1 MFVDHL
7 SRIVVVALTRDK
19 TLFRVHHRT
28 ARQFERVPSGD
39 ARVRPVHHPGHN
51 KAVFTAQRWIDG
63 KTAVF
68 DIRQQMGEIALKRK
82 DTVVLAERI
91 D

>member
-1 MFVDHL
+1 
-7 SRIVVVALTRDK
+7 
-19 TLFRVHHRT
+19 
-28 ARQFERVPSGD
+28 
-39 ARVRPVHHPGHN
+39 VHHPGHN

-68 DIRQQMGEIALKRK
+68 DVRQQMGEIALKRK

-91 D
+91 DKRGIRMIKPDQRGRRLAIQCA